1 MGSRLGAI
9 RAGLVLVA
17 GAGLVLAGCG
27 GSQGERVGG
36 FSNDLTGNEIEIT
49 AIADPD
55 VPGVVCHFASFDRS
69 LIDRVSNGNAFENPS
84 NTAISCQLDG
94 TVDETVLAGLPA
106 SEEVFSQGASL
117 MFKATAVRRVVD
129 LPNRSLVYV
138 SYARELVGASAK
150 IDLSVVRLPPVAP
163 AAPAPATAPTAPR

>member
-1 MGSRLGAI
+1 MGTRIGAI
-9 RAGLVLVA
+9 RAGAGLVL
-17 GAGLVLAGCG
+17 GAGLMLAGCG

-94 TVDETVLAGLPA
+94 TVDDALLASLPA

-129 LPNRSLVYV
+129 RPNRSLVYV

-150 IDLSVVRLPPVAP
+150 IDLSVVRLPPVQPPAP
-163 AAPAPATAPTAPR
+163 AAPAPQAAPR

>member
-1 MGSRLGAI
+1 MGSSRGAI
-9 RAGLVLVA
+9 RTGAGLALV
-17 GAGLVLAGCG
+17 AGLVLAGCG

-94 TVDETVLAGLPA
+94 TVDETVLASLPA

-117 MFKATAVRRVVD
+117 MFKATAVRRVMD
-129 LPNRSLVYV
+129 RPNRSLVYV

-150 IDLSVVRLPPVAP
+150 IDLSVVRLPP
-163 AAPAPATAPTAPR
+163 APAPQAPTP